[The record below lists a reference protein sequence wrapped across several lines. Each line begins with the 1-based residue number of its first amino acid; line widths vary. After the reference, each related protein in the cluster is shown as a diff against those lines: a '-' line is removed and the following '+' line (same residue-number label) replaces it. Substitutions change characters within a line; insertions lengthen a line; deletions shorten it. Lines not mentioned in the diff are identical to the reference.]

1 MTGEPQTAKEPGRRP
16 GLPAE
21 SASDRQPDQLP
32 GPPADLRLV
41 LPALA
46 TWAGAFAGTAA
57 WRLPLPVALVA
68 AVAAG
73 TLLCLLAA
81 TGLTVRARTRSG
93 RRPPAALPTA
103 LLAAGAAAGGVAAG
117 SLAVLAALQ
126 GPVDELAASGAT
138 VSGRATVVGDPV
150 RPAAA
155 VAGSRR
161 ASPLLVVP
169 LRLETVHARGR
180 TVLVRSR
187 VVGLLHGDGAGRASA
202 TRLLPGQRVRVAGR
216 LGPARDGPPAA
227 AVLTLARAPARV
239 GRPPPLQ
246 TAAGDLRAGL
256 RRAADGLPP
265 DERGLLPG
273 LVLGDT
279 SRLPARLRDDFRTA
293 GLTPLVAV
301 SGANLAI
308 VSGFVLLVGRWS
320 GLRGRALPVLAAAS
334 IAGFVVLARPEPSVL
349 RAAAMGALALLA
361 LATGRR
367 RRSLAALAAT
377 VVVLLLVDPWLSRSY
392 GFVLSALATGAL
404 VTLATAWT
412 ARWSGVGVP
421 RPLAA
426 AFAAPLAAQ
435 LVCAPVVVLL
445 SDQVSLVAVP
455 ANLLA
460 GPAVAPATVL
470 GVLATVASAV
480 HPGAAAGLAWAAGGF
495 VWWIVHVARWSAGLP
510 AAAVGWP
517 GSLAGAV
524 LLGAVSLVAVAA
536 VRSAARRPVPAGACA
551 VVLVVALVVPA
562 RAPGWPPHDWVLA
575 ACDVGQGDALV
586 LAAGAGAAVVVDA
599 GPDPGA
605 VDRCLRR
612 LGVRSVAVLLL
623 THLHADHVEGVPGVL
638 RGRRVG
644 EVQVGLLDEPA
655 AELTRVRRWAAAAAV
670 PVTRARLGDR
680 VRLGSLSWTV
690 LWPARV
696 VHAGSEPNNAST
708 VLLVRVRGVRMLLTG
723 DVEPEAQRVL
733 VARGGLGRVDVLKVA
748 HHGSAYQDPDLLATV
763 RPRLALVSVGA
774 DNDYG
779 HPARS
784 TLTALRR
791 SGAVV
796 GRTDRDGTVLVA
808 GSGRSVRL
816 VTGGG

>member
-1 MTGEPQTAKEPGRRP
+1 VTPDPRP
-16 GLPAE
+16 
-21 SASDRQPDQLP
+21 DRATRPQPDRATRPQP
-32 GPPADLRLV
+32 DRATRPQPDLRLV

-57 WRLPLPVALVA
+57 WRLPLPVGLVA
-68 AVAAG
+68 AVSAG
-73 TLLCLLAA
+73 VLVGVLLGAS
-81 TGLTVRARTRSG
+81 GLTARTRRD
-93 RRPPAALPTA
+93 RRRAPRTRLLTV
-103 LLAAGAAAGGVAAG
+103 LLAVGALASGLAAG
-117 SLAVLAALQ
+117 SLGVLAALQ
-126 GPVDELAASGAT
+126 GPVDELAAARAT
-138 VSGRATVVGDPV
+138 VGGRATVVGDPV
-150 RPAAA
+150 RPAPLVTGA
-155 VAGSRR
+155 RR

-169 LRLETVHARGR
+169 LRLEAVQARGR
-180 TVLVRSR
+180 TVRVRSR
-187 VVGLLHGDGAGRASA
+187 VLGLLNGAGADRAA
-202 TRLLPGQRVRVAGR
+202 TADLLPGQQVRVAGR
-216 LGPARDGPPAA
+216 LAPARDGPPAA
-227 AVLTLARAPARV
+227 AVLTLAGPPRRI
-239 GRPPPLQ
+239 GRPPALQ

-256 RRAADGLPP
+256 RRAADGLPR

-273 LVLGDT
+273 LVVGDT
-279 SRLPARLRDDFRTA
+279 SRLPADLQSDFRTA
-293 GLTPLVAV
+293 GLTHLVAV

-308 VSGFVLLVGRWS
+308 VSGFVLLVGRWA
-320 GLRGRALPVLAAAS
+320 GLRGRALPVLAAAA

-392 GFVLSALATGAL
+392 GFALSVLATGAL

-412 ARWSGVGVP
+412 GRWSGAGVP

-470 GVLATVASAV
+470 GVLATLASAV
-480 HPGAAAGLAWAAGGF
+480 HPGTAAGLAWVAGGF

-517 GSLAGAV
+517 GSLAGAA
-524 LLGAVSLVAVAA
+524 LLGAVTLVAAAA
-536 VRSAARRPVPAGACA
+536 VRSVGRRPVPAGACA
-551 VVLVVALVVPA
+551 IALVVALVVPA
-562 RAPGWPPHDWVLA
+562 RTPGWPPHDWVMA

-586 LAAGAGAAVVVDA
+586 LAAGPGVGVVVDA
-599 GPDPGA
+599 GPDPAA

-644 EVQVGLLDEPA
+644 ELQVGLLDEPA
-655 AELTRVRRWAAAAAV
+655 AELARVGRWAAAAGV
-670 PVTRARLGDR
+670 PVTRANLGDR
-680 VRLGSLSWTV
+680 VRVGPVSWTV
-690 LWPARV
+690 MWPARV

-708 VLLVRVRGVRMLLTG
+708 VLLVRVHGLSLLLTG

-733 VARGGLGRVDVLKVA
+733 LARGGIGRVDVLKVA
-748 HHGSAYQDPDLLATV
+748 HHGSAYQDPDLVATL
-763 RPRLALVSVGA
+763 RPRLAVVSVGE

-779 HPARS
+779 HPART

-791 SGAVV
+791 TGAVV

>member
-1 MTGEPQTAKEPGRRP
+1 VTTGQAAATPADVPPGQQAEQPTSPAAEPA
-16 GLPAE
+16 
-21 SASDRQPDQLP
+21 DQ
-32 GPPADLRLV
+32 PADLRLV

-46 TWAGAFAGTAA
+46 TWAGAFVGTAA
-57 WRLPLPVALVA
+57 WRSPLPVGLVAGASAGVLVA
-68 AVAAG
+68 A
-73 TLLCLLAA
+73 LL
-81 TGLTVRARTRSG
+81 
-93 RRPPAALPTA
+93 
-103 LLAAGAAAGGVAAG
+103 GAAALTGRVRPDRRLLVALLTVGALAGGLAAG

-126 GPVDELAASGAT
+126 GPVDELAAARAT
-138 VSGRATVVGDPV
+138 VSGRATLVGDPV
-150 RPAAA
+150 RPLAL
-155 VAGSRR
+155 VSGSRR
-161 ASPLLVVP
+161 APPLLVLP
-169 LRLETVHARGR
+169 LRLETVQARGHA
-180 TVLVRSR
+180 VQVRSR
-187 VVGLLHGDGAGRASA
+187 VVGLLHGAGADRAA
-202 TRLLPGQRVRVAGR
+202 TAHLLPGQHVRVAGR

-227 AVLTLARAPARV
+227 AVLTLVRPPERL

-256 RRAADGLPP
+256 RRAVDGLPAE
-265 DERGLLPG
+265 ERGLLPG

-279 SRLPARLRDDFRTA
+279 SRLPADLQADFRTA
-293 GLTPLVAV
+293 GLTHLVAV

-308 VSGFVLLVGRWS
+308 VSGFVLLLGRW
-320 GLRGRALPVLAAAS
+320 GGVRGRALPVLAAAS

-404 VTLATAWT
+404 VTLATSWT
-412 ARWSGVGVP
+412 GRWSSAGVP

-460 GPAVAPATVL
+460 GPAVAPATVV

-480 HPGAAAGLAWAAGGF
+480 HPGTAAGLAWVAGGF
-495 VWWIVHVARWSAGLP
+495 VWWIVRVARWSAGLP
-510 AAAVGWP
+510 AAAVAWP
-517 GSLAGAV
+517 GSVAGAAM
-524 LLGAVSLVAVAA
+524 LGAVTVAAVTA
-536 VRSAARRPVPAGACA
+536 VRSAGRRPVPAGACA
-551 VVLVVALVVPA
+551 VALVVALVVPA
-562 RAPGWPPHDWVLA
+562 RTPGWPPRDWVMA

-586 LAAGAGAAVVVDA
+586 LVAGPGTAVVVDA
-599 GPDPGA
+599 GPEPAA

-644 EVQVGLLDEPA
+644 EVQVGLLDEPP
-655 AELTRVRRWAAAAAV
+655 AELVRVRRWAAAAGV
-670 PVTRARLGDR
+670 PVTRVRLGDR
-680 VRLGSLSWTV
+680 VRVGPLSWTV

-696 VHAGSEPNNAST
+696 VHAGSEANNAST
-708 VLLVRVRGVRMLLTG
+708 VLLVRVHGISLLLTG

-733 VARGGLGRVDVLKVA
+733 LARGGLGRVDVLKVA
-748 HHGSAYQDPDLLATV
+748 HHGSAYQDPALLATV
-763 RPRLALVSVGA
+763 RPRVALVSVGQ

-779 HPARS
+779 HPARA
-784 TLTALRR
+784 TLAALRR
-791 SGAVV
+791 AGAVV

-816 VTGGG
+816 VTSGG

>member
-1 MTGEPQTAKEPGRRP
+1 MTSDLTADRP
-16 GLPAE
+16 A
-21 SASDRQPDQLP
+21 D
-32 GPPADLRLV
+32 PPADLRLV

-57 WRLPLPVALVA
+57 WRSPLSVGLVA
-68 AVAAG
+68 AVSAGALVLSLLGAAG
-73 TLLCLLAA
+73 LAA
-81 TGLTVRARTRSG
+81 RARAGPAG
-93 RRPPAALPTA
+93 RRPAA
-103 LLAAGAAAGGVAAG
+103 LLATLLTVGAAAGGLAAG

-126 GPVDELAASGAT
+126 GPVDELAASRAT
-138 VSGRATVVGDPV
+138 VSGRATVLGDPV
-150 RPAAA
+150 RPAAT

-161 ASPLLVVP
+161 APPLLVVP
-169 LRLETVHARGR
+169 MRLEVVQARGR
-180 TVLVRSR
+180 TVRVRSR
-187 VVGLLHGDGAGRASA
+187 VVGLLHGGAHRAA
-202 TRLLPGQRVRVAGR
+202 AGLLPGQRVRVAGR
-216 LGPARDGPPAA
+216 LGPVRDGPPAA
-227 AVLTLARAPARV
+227 AVLRLTRPPEHV

-256 RRAADGLPP
+256 RRAVVGLPP

-279 SRLPARLRDDFRTA
+279 SRLPPALQADFRTA
-293 GLTPLVAV
+293 GLTHLVAV

-320 GLRGRALPVLAAAS
+320 GLRGRALPLLAAGS

-377 VVVLLLVDPWLSRSY
+377 VVVLLLVDPWLARSY

-404 VTLATAWT
+404 VTLATSWT
-412 ARWSGVGVP
+412 GRWSSAGVP

-480 HPGAAAGLAWAAGGF
+480 HSGTAAGLAWLAGGF

-510 AAAVGWP
+510 SAAVGWP
-517 GSLAGAV
+517 GSLAGAA
-524 LLGAVSLVAVAA
+524 LLGAATLVAVTAA
-536 VRSAARRPVPAGACA
+536 RSAGRRPVPAAACA

-562 RAPGWPPHDWVLA
+562 RAPGWPPRDWVLA
-575 ACDVGQGDALV
+575 VCDVGQGDALV
-586 LAAGAGAAVVVDA
+586 LPAGSGAAVVVDA
-599 GPDPGA
+599 GPDPSA

-644 EVQVGLLDEPA
+644 ELQVGLLDEPP
-655 AELTRVRRWAAAAAV
+655 AELARVQRWAAAARV
-670 PVTRARLGDR
+670 PVTRAHLGDR
-680 VRLGSLSWTV
+680 VRVGPLSWTV

-708 VLLVRVRGVRMLLTG
+708 VLLVRVRGVSLLLTG

-733 VARGGLGRVDVLKVA
+733 LARGGLGRVDVLKVA
-748 HHGSAYQDPDLLATV
+748 HHGSAYQDPDLLAKV
-763 RPRLALVSVGA
+763 RPRLAVVSAGE
-774 DNDYG
+774 DNGYG

-784 TLTALRR
+784 TLAALRR
-791 SGAVV
+791 AGAVV
-796 GRTDRDGTVLVA
+796 GRTDRDGTLLVA

-816 VTGGG
+816 VTRGG